1 MQVDGEED
9 RPARAEAEALLRAG
23 RLFEARCT
31 AQDALDADG
40 PDAGLYAVLGRS
52 HAAEDADDE
61 DDLAERVYRRG
72 LAAFPDDLDLLAA
85 YAELCLNSDPF
96 DRPARYGHG
105 PELAERLRELAPGS
119 PQALR
124 VEQAA
129 SRRGRLTG
137 RTGPQP
143 PSASRAQRHD
153 AREALTAA
161 AAAGVA
167 PREAARSAREQADE
181 RPSDLRLGV
190 RAETLAA
197 LARPGLA
204 PLRLLVRAPLASL
217 AALSVAVGAAAL
229 AVPALHLPWWVS
241 FAGPVLCLPHRILVL
256 LLRAARRRAT
266 TTASPI
272 GAEAPD
278 PTAHPTAYPMLQ
290 PVPTI
295 SRRELAVSL
304 TAALVVIAAVTTA
317 GVWSDARYRSYPHYT
332 ASPPA
337 AFRGAQLLPD
347 TPAGTAL
354 SNALTVEWDF
364 GDGEPFTYI
373 YGTPGRAQPE
383 AMVFGATGDFH
394 DTSPDVV
401 GFFEQGLRHITS
413 TAGTPWNADPGDDG
427 GWLRCVAYTPVFA
440 DGAHQVA
447 CSWADKGSVGTVVV
461 NEEGLDHES
470 AAGLTRALR
479 HAILHTGPEV

>member
-1 MQVDGEED
+1 MQVVGEED

-40 PDAGLYAVLGRS
+40 PDAGLYVVLGRS

-61 DDLAERVYRRG
+61 DDLAERVYRTG
-72 LAAFPDDLDLLAA
+72 LAAFPDNLDLLAA

-105 PELAERLRELAPGS
+105 PELAERLRQLAPGS

-124 VEQAA
+124 LEQAA
-129 SRRGRLTG
+129 SRRGSPTG
-137 RTGPQP
+137 RTGTLP

-167 PREAARSAREQADE
+167 PREAAHSAREQADE
-181 RPSDLRLGV
+181 HPSDLRLGV

-217 AALSVAVGAAAL
+217 AALSVAVGAAVL
-229 AVPALHLPWWVS
+229 AVPAVHLPWWVS
-241 FAGPVLCLPHRILVL
+241 FAGPVLCLPHRILAL
-256 LLRAARRRAT
+256 LLRAARRRAAT
-266 TTASPI
+266 TTAPPT
-272 GAEAPD
+272 GTEAPE
-278 PTAHPTAYPMLQ
+278 PTAYPALQ
-290 PVPTI
+290 PVPGI
-295 SRRELAVSL
+295 SRRERAVSL
-304 TAALVVIAAVTTA
+304 TAALVVVAAVITA
-317 GVWSDARYRSYPHYT
+317 GAWSDARYRSYPHYT

-337 AFRGAQLLPD
+337 VFRGAQLLPD

-354 SNALTVEWDF
+354 SNAMTVE
-364 GDGEPFTYI
+364 GDLGDSEPFTYI
-373 YGTPGRAQPE
+373 YGTPGRTRPE
-383 AMVFGATGDFH
+383 AMVFGAIGDFH
-394 DTSPDVV
+394 DTSPEVV
-401 GFFEQGLRHITS
+401 GFFEQGLRELTS
-413 TAGTPWNADPGDDG
+413 TAGTAWNADPGDDG
-427 GWLRCVAYTPVFA
+427 GWLRCVAYTPVV
-440 DGAHQVA
+440 DSGARQVA
-447 CSWADKGSVGTVVV
+447 CSWADKGSLGTVVV

-470 AAGLTRALR
+470 AAGLARALR

>member
-9 RPARAEAEALLRAG
+9 RPARAEAEGLLRAG

-52 HAAEDADDE
+52 HAAQDADDE

-72 LAAFPDDLDLLAA
+72 LTAFPDDLDLLAA

-96 DRPARYGHG
+96 DRPARYSRG

-143 PSASRAQRHD
+143 PSASRTQRHD
-153 AREALTAA
+153 AHEALASA
-161 AAAGVA
+161 AAAGA
-167 PREAARSAREQADE
+167 TAHEAARSAREQAGE
-181 RPSDLRLGV
+181 RPSDLRLAV

-197 LARPGLA
+197 LTRPGLA
-204 PLRLLVRAPLASL
+204 PLRVLVRAPLASL
-217 AALSVAVGAAAL
+217 VALSVTVGAAAL
-229 AVPALHLPWWVS
+229 AVPAFRLPWWVS
-241 FAGPVLCLPHRILVL
+241 FAGLVLCLPYRLLAL
-256 LLRAARRRAT
+256 LLRAARRRAAI
-266 TTASPI
+266 TAPPT
-272 GAEAPD
+272 GAEEPD
-278 PTAHPTAYPMLQ
+278 PTAYPLLQ

-295 SRRELAVSL
+295 SRRERTVSL
-304 TAALVVIAAVTTA
+304 TSALVVVAAVTTA
-317 GVWSDARYRSYPHYT
+317 GVWSDAQYRSYPHYT

-337 AFRGAQLLPD
+337 VFRGAQLLPG
-347 TPAGTAL
+347 TPAVTAI
-354 SNALTVEWDF
+354 SDAMTIEWDSEV
-364 GDGEPFTYI
+364 GEPFTYV
-373 YGTPGRAQPE
+373 YGTPGRAQPD
-383 AMVFGATGDFH
+383 AMVFGAIGDFH
-394 DTSPDVV
+394 DTSSDVV
-401 GFFEQGLRHITS
+401 EFFEKGLRGVPS
-413 TAGTPWNADPGDDG
+413 MAGPAWNADPGDDG
-427 GWLRCVAYTPVFA
+427 GRLRCVAYTPVV
-440 DGAHQVA
+440 DSGARQVA
-447 CSWADKGSVGTVVV
+447 CSWADKGSLGTVVV

-479 HAILHTGPEV
+479 HAILHAGPEV

>member
-1 MQVDGEED
+1 MQVDGEGD

-96 DRPARYGHG
+96 DRPARYGRG
-105 PELAERLRELAPGS
+105 PALVERLRELAPGS

-129 SRRGRLTG
+129 SHRGRLTG

-143 PSASRAQRHD
+143 PSASRTQRHD
-153 AREALTAA
+153 AREALTSA
-161 AAAGVA
+161 AAAGAA
-167 PREAARSAREQADE
+167 PHEAARSAREQAGE
-181 RPSDLRLGV
+181 RPFDLRLAV

-197 LARPGLA
+197 LTRPGLA

-217 AALSVAVGAAAL
+217 AALSVTVGAAAL
-229 AVPALHLPWWVS
+229 AVPAFHLPWWVS
-241 FAGPVLCLPHRILVL
+241 FAGLVLCLPGRLLAL
-256 LLRAARRRAT
+256 LLRAARRRAA
-266 TTASPI
+266 TTAPPT
-272 GAEAPD
+272 GAEEPD
-278 PTAHPTAYPMLQ
+278 PTAYPLLQ

-295 SRRELAVSL
+295 SRRERTVSL
-304 TAALVVIAAVTTA
+304 TAALVVVAAVTTA
-317 GVWSDARYRSYPHYT
+317 GVWSDAQDRSYPHYT

-337 AFRGAQLLPD
+337 VFRGARLLPG
-347 TPAGTAL
+347 TPAGTAI
-354 SNALTVEWDF
+354 SDALTIEWDSEI
-364 GDGEPFTYI
+364 GEPFTYV
-373 YGTPGRAQPE
+373 YGTPGRAQPDV
-383 AMVFGATGDFH
+383 MVFGAIGDFH

-401 GFFEQGLRHITS
+401 EFFEKGLRGTS
-413 TAGTPWNADPGDDG
+413 SMAGTAWNADPGDDG
-427 GWLRCVAYTPVFA
+427 GWLRCVAYTPVVDSRA
-440 DGAHQVA
+440 RQVA
-447 CSWADKGSVGTVVV
+447 CSWADKGSLGTVVV

-479 HAILHTGPEV
+479 HAILHAGPEA

>member
-61 DDLAERVYRRG
+61 DDLAERAYRRG

-96 DRPARYGHG
+96 DRPTRHGHG

-129 SRRGRLTG
+129 SLRSGHIG

-161 AAAGVA
+161 AAAGVT
-167 PREAARSAREQADE
+167 PREAAHSAREQADE
-181 RPSDLRLGV
+181 RPSDLRLAV

-204 PLRLLVRAPLASL
+204 PLRLLARAPLAGL
-217 AALSVAVGAAAL
+217 AAVSVAVGAAVV
-229 AVPALHLPWWVS
+229 AVPAFQLPWWIS
-241 FAGPVLCLPHRILVL
+241 FAGPVLCLPHRILAL
-256 LLRAARRRAT
+256 LLRAARRRAA
-266 TTASPI
+266 TTAPPT
-272 GAEAPD
+272 GAEEPD
-278 PTAHPTAYPMLQ
+278 PTAYPLLQ
-290 PVPTI
+290 PVPGM
-295 SRRELAVSL
+295 SRRERTVSL

-337 AFRGAQLLPD
+337 VFRGAQLLPD
-347 TPAGTAL
+347 TPAGTSL
-354 SNALTVEWDF
+354 SNAMTAERDM
-364 GDGEPFTYI
+364 GDTEPFTYI
-373 YGTPGRAQPE
+373 YGTPGRARPE
-383 AMVFGATGDFH
+383 AMVFGAIGDFH
-394 DTSPDVV
+394 DTSPDAV
-401 GFFEQGLRHITS
+401 GFFEQGLRSITS
-413 TAGTPWNADPGDDG
+413 TAGTAWNADPGDDG
-427 GWLRCVAYTPVFA
+427 GWLRCVAYTPVL
-440 DGAHQVA
+440 DSGARQVA
-447 CSWADKGSVGTVVV
+447 CSWADKGSVGTVIV

-479 HAILHTGPEV
+479 HAILHSGPVV

>member
-61 DDLAERVYRRG
+61 DDLAERAYRRG

-96 DRPARYGHG
+96 DRPTRYGHG
-105 PELAERLRELAPGS
+105 PDLAERLRELAPGS

-129 SRRGRLTG
+129 SGRGRLTG

-143 PSASRAQRHD
+143 PSASRTQRHD
-153 AREALTAA
+153 ARQALTAA

-167 PREAARSAREQADE
+167 PRDAAHSAREQADE
-181 RPSDLRLGV
+181 RPSDLRLAV

-204 PLRLLVRAPLASL
+204 PLRLLVRAPLAGL

-229 AVPALHLPWWVS
+229 AVPAFHLPWWVT
-241 FAGPVLCLPHRILVL
+241 FAGPVLWLPHRILAL
-256 LLRAARRRAT
+256 LLRAARRRA
-266 TTASPI
+266 
-272 GAEAPD
+272 GAIVR
-278 PTAHPTAYPMLQ
+278 PTGVEETDPTAYPLLQ
-290 PVPTI
+290 PVPGI
-295 SRRELAVSL
+295 SRREWTVSL
-304 TAALVVIAAVTTA
+304 TAVLVVIAAVTTA
-317 GVWSDARYRSYPHYT
+317 GVWSDAQYRSYPHYT

-337 AFRGAQLLPD
+337 VFRGAQLLPD
-347 TPAGTAL
+347 TPAGNSL
-354 SNALTVEWDF
+354 SNAMTVEWDI
-364 GDGEPFTYI
+364 GDTEPFTYI

-383 AMVFGATGDFH
+383 AMVFGAIGDFH
-394 DTSPDVV
+394 DTSPEVV
-401 GFFEQGLRHITS
+401 GFFEQGLRSITS
-413 TAGTPWNADPGDDG
+413 TAGAAWNADPGDDG

-440 DGAHQVA
+440 GGVRQVA

-479 HAILHTGPEV
+479 HAILHTGPVV

>member
-52 HAAEDADDE
+52 HAAEEADDE
-61 DDLAERVYRRG
+61 DDLAERAYRRG

-96 DRPARYGHG
+96 DRPTRYGHG

-129 SRRGRLTG
+129 SRRGGPVG
-137 RTGPQP
+137 RTGPRP

-161 AAAGVA
+161 AAAGA
-167 PREAARSAREQADE
+167 TPREAAHSAREQADE
-181 RPSDLRLGV
+181 RPSDLRLAV
-190 RAETLAA
+190 RAETLEA

-204 PLRLLVRAPLASL
+204 PLRLLVRAPLAGL
-217 AALSVAVGAAAL
+217 AALSVAVGAAAV
-229 AVPALHLPWWVS
+229 AVPAFQLPWWIP
-241 FAGPVLCLPHRILVL
+241 FAGLVLCLPHRILAL
-256 LLRAARRRAT
+256 LLRAARRRAA
-266 TTASPI
+266 TTAPPT
-272 GAEAPD
+272 GAEEPD
-278 PTAHPTAYPMLQ
+278 PAAYPLLQ
-290 PVPTI
+290 PVPGI
-295 SRRELAVSL
+295 SRRERTVSL
-304 TAALVVIAAVTTA
+304 TAALVVIAAVTAA
-317 GVWSDARYRSYPHYT
+317 GVWSDSRYRSYPHYT

-337 AFRGAQLLPD
+337 VFRGAQLLPD
-347 TPAGTAL
+347 TPAGASL
-354 SNALTVEWDF
+354 SNAMTAGWDI
-364 GDGEPFTYI
+364 GDTEPFTYI
-373 YGTPGRAQPE
+373 YGTPGRARPE
-383 AMVFGATGDFH
+383 AMVFGAIGDFH
-394 DTSPDVV
+394 DTSPDAV
-401 GFFEQGLRHITS
+401 GFFEQGLRGITS
-413 TAGTPWNADPGDDG
+413 TAGTAWNADPGDDG
-427 GWLRCVAYTPVFA
+427 GWLRCVAYTPVV
-440 DGAHQVA
+440 DSGARQVA
-447 CSWADKGSVGTVVV
+447 CSWADKGSVGTVIV

-479 HAILHTGPEV
+479 HAILHTGPVV